1 VEEGMMTIET
11 VTDSTCDLPE
21 EVVAEHG
28 IKVIP
33 LYVNFGE
40 KSYLDGIEL
49 SRREFYEML
58 PDYESPPTTAVPG
71 TEFFVEAYAQLA
83 DEGATE
89 ILSVHVSSTVSA
101 IYDVASKVAPETD
114 AVPVTVFDGRQIT
127 IGTGLLVVAAARA
140 AAEGQSMTEIVAM
153 LEEMVPRTHSFAA
166 LDTVGFLRRSGRVTA
181 LQYGLSTLLNIKP
194 LIMMHEGDMAG
205 ERVRTRK
212 GCIQRMIDLVTD
224 LGPLEQLAMVHTNA
238 PEAVESLRHQAEHLF
253 PEGKESYT
261 VEVTPVIGAHVGPGA
276 VGLVAVQAR

>member
-1 VEEGMMTIET
+1 MMTIGI

-33 LYVNFGE
+33 LYINFGE
-40 KSYLDGIEL
+40 ESYLDGIEL
-49 SRREFYEML
+49 SRREFYDML

-101 IYDVASKVAPETD
+101 IYDVASKVARETV

-140 AAEGQSMTEIVAM
+140 TAEGQSMTDIVHM
-153 LEEMVPRTHSFAA
+153 LEEMVPRIHSFAA
-166 LDTVGFLRRSGRVTA
+166 LDTVEFLRRSGRVTA

-205 ERVRTRK
+205 ERVRTRR

-224 LGPLEQLAMVHTNA
+224 LGPLEQLGMVHTNA